1 VTTSSSAALV
11 ITPDQFLRHWQGH
24 RGLTRRVI
32 AAFPDDK
39 LFTYTSGGMRP
50 FSALAMEF
58 LAMAVPT
65 LQGVVTGQWKSYATP
80 EVTTKADILRLWDEA
95 TAEINTLWPTIAPR
109 RFQEVDTAFGQWKM
123 PIHDLLLYVV
133 DNEIHHRGQGYVY
146 LRELGIEPPPFYER
160 GHPGDA

>member
-1 VTTSSSAALV
+1 
-11 ITPDQFLRHWQGH
+11 
-24 RGLTRRVI
+24 
-32 AAFPDDK
+32 
-39 LFTYTSGGMRP
+39 MRP

-65 LQGVVTGQWKSYATP
+65 LQGVATGQWKSYVTP
-80 EVTTKADILRLWDEA
+80 EAATKGDILRLWDEA
-95 TAEINTLWPTIAPR
+95 TAEINTLWPTVPPQ

-123 PIHDLLLYVV
+123 PIYDLLLYVV

-146 LRELGIEPPPFYER
+146 LRELAIEPPPFYER

>member
-1 VTTSSSAALV
+1 MV
-11 ITPDQFLRHWQGH
+11 ITPDQFLKHWQGH

-32 AAFPDDK
+32 EAFPDDK

-58 LAMAVPT
+58 LGMGVPT
-65 LQGVVTGQWKSYATP
+65 LNGIITGKWEHYSEAKA
-80 EVTTKADILRLWDEA
+80 TTKAEILAQWDKATQQIDELFPQIPEA
-95 TAEINTLWPTIAPR
+95 

-123 PIHDLLLYVV
+123 PIFALLLYVV

-146 LRELGIEPPPFYER
+146 LRELGIDPPPFYER
-160 GHPGDA
+160 

>member
-1 VTTSSSAALV
+1 LLIS
-11 ITPDQFLRHWQGH
+11 PQQFLRHWQGH

-39 LFTYTSGGMRP
+39 LFTYSSGGMRP

-65 LQGVVTGQWKSYATP
+65 LQGVATGQWKSYVTP
-80 EVTTKADILRLWDEA
+80 EAATKGDIL
-95 TAEINTLWPTIAPR
+95 
-109 RFQEVDTAFGQWKM
+109 
-123 PIHDLLLYVV
+123 
-133 DNEIHHRGQGYVY
+133 
-146 LRELGIEPPPFYER
+146 PPFYER